1 MTPDPDQ
8 ETIPV
13 RMCNELVYCARLF
26 HLEHVQGVFVE
37 SAETIE
43 GSGQHERAARRGLV
57 KRGPSAAP
65 DAPGEGAP
73 EPLPWDTL
81 LPRSMEFSSP
91 AWGVHGRLDLV
102 ELTGDEVVAVE
113 AKRGAA
119 PKADRHEWGDHD
131 LPYRAWPPDVAQLGL
146 YMALLRDAGLPC
158 HEGRLFYRKDGT
170 HTVIAWSDALGRF
183 LQDVVRQARRVRL
196 QVVAPEPL
204 QDSPKCIGCSLHGVC
219 LPDEHH
225 ALRAEESALRD
236 LDVRR
241 ILPGRDDRAIVH
253 VTSPGTYVRK
263 DGDALLLCPRDEEP
277 TRVLL
282 KDVAHVAVYGPSQV
296 TEQCLQ
302 HLLTSGVAV
311 SHHTSAG
318 RLLGLS
324 APLITQNIGLRR
336 AQFRSAD
343 DPERALAVA
352 RAIVIAKIRNQ
363 RTVLRR
369 YSRALD
375 HDLGDPGDDLPGDD
389 LPDLPDP
396 EHDPDLA
403 SSAPDQPLC
412 LEGRAPPSP
421 SDPNEGGLKPAAPD
435 SSSDPRVRC
444 AVALRAITGALRRAD
459 NARDLDIL
467 RGHEGEAAAAYF
479 AALPAILPAPWQS
492 DFCGR
497 SRRPPRDRVNALL
510 SFGYALLTRDATAA
524 AARVGLEPMLGF
536 LHVVHPGRPAL
547 ALDLIEP
554 FRAAWVDTAVL
565 RLLAT
570 RGISRDDFV
579 FSSAGVALTDAGRRA
594 LLGAYERRADELT
607 THPRFGYRMSYRRLL
622 ELEARV
628 LGKWLVGEIDRYTPL
643 WTR

>member
-1 MTPDPDQ
+1 
-8 ETIPV
+8 
-13 RMCNELVYCARLF
+13 MCNELVYCARLF

-43 GSGQHERAARRGLV
+43 GSGQHERAARRGVV

-91 AWGVHGRLDLV
+91 TWGVHGRLDLV

-183 LQDVVRQARRVRL
+183 LRDVVRQARRVRL

-236 LDVRR
+236 RDVRR
-241 ILPGRDDRAIVH
+241 ILPGRDDRAVVH

-282 KDVAHVAVYGPSQV
+282 KDVAHVAV
-296 TEQCLQ
+296 
-302 HLLTSGVAV
+302 
-311 SHHTSAG
+311 
-318 RLLGLS
+318 
-324 APLITQNIGLRR
+324 
-336 AQFRSAD
+336 
-343 DPERALAVA
+343 
-352 RAIVIAKIRNQ
+352 
-363 RTVLRR
+363 
-369 YSRALD
+369 
-375 HDLGDPGDDLPGDD
+375 
-389 LPDLPDP
+389 
-396 EHDPDLA
+396 
-403 SSAPDQPLC
+403 
-412 LEGRAPPSP
+412 
-421 SDPNEGGLKPAAPD
+421 
-435 SSSDPRVRC
+435 
-444 AVALRAITGALRRAD
+444 
-459 NARDLDIL
+459 
-467 RGHEGEAAAAYF
+467 
-479 AALPAILPAPWQS
+479 
-492 DFCGR
+492 
-497 SRRPPRDRVNALL
+497 
-510 SFGYALLTRDATAA
+510 
-524 AARVGLEPMLGF
+524 
-536 LHVVHPGRPAL
+536 
-547 ALDLIEP
+547 
-554 FRAAWVDTAVL
+554 
-565 RLLAT
+565 
-570 RGISRDDFV
+570 
-579 FSSAGVALTDAGRRA
+579 
-594 LLGAYERRADELT
+594 
-607 THPRFGYRMSYRRLL
+607 
-622 ELEARV
+622 
-628 LGKWLVGEIDRYTPL
+628 
-643 WTR
+643 